1 MQATRSMVIR
11 HVVTGNNSVRD
22 ADRNSNLDVTQMP
35 HLDSDRQIPDRN
47 GYIWRAGKSR
57 QENLGQAVAN
67 IKEFVTNSQK
77 V

>member
-1 MQATRSMVIR
+1 
-11 HVVTGNNSVRD
+11 
-22 ADRNSNLDVTQMP
+22 MP
-35 HLDSDRQIPDRN
+35 NLDSDRQIPDRN